1 MIRVVERC
9 IKLSNNT
16 CKMKIVPLFLLIV
29 MIEII
34 FHKILVVG
42 NFDDDKMDDDNV
54 VLTK

>member
-1 MIRVVERC
+1 
-9 IKLSNNT
+9 
-16 CKMKIVPLFLLIV
+16 MKIVPLFLLIV

>member
-16 CKMKIVPLFLLIV
+16 CKMKIAPLFLLIV
-29 MIEII
+29 IIAII
-34 FHKILVVG
+34 FHKILVVK
-42 NFDDDKMDDDNV
+42 NFDDDKMDDKND